1 MLARHPHPPDWLLGE
16 QEPARPPGTSVA
28 PMQHPTQHP
37 TSSADGEP
45 RVSAKHGA
53 AAEGLLPDG
62 GLRDGLSGRAGG
74 RDMRPAANSLP
85 AGQPSAC
92 PSGGCG
98 AGQGG
103 DVEAGGADA
112 LAQEPGAEGASNAP
126 SRPHAG
132 QPAVG
137 GVGAGA
143 RLATSQ
149 QERPS
154 MTQWLSLASRWGG
167 GQLASRA
174 GSGAT
179 RWYSSS
185 ARTGPGK
192 SETEDMLAAGAAE
205 IGDGD
210 DDWELLYES
219 SL

>member
-1 MLARHPHPPDWLLGE
+1 
-16 QEPARPPGTSVA
+16 
-28 PMQHPTQHP
+28 
-37 TSSADGEP
+37 
-45 RVSAKHGA
+45 
-53 AAEGLLPDG
+53 
-62 GLRDGLSGRAGG
+62 
-74 RDMRPAANSLP
+74 
-85 AGQPSAC
+85 
-92 PSGGCG
+92 
-98 AGQGG
+98 
-103 DVEAGGADA
+103 
-112 LAQEPGAEGASNAP
+112 
-126 SRPHAG
+126 
-132 QPAVG
+132 
-137 GVGAGA
+137 
-143 RLATSQ
+143 
-149 QERPS
+149 